1 MKQSIKELREFDE
14 MIREEIEAG
23 NPFSEYSSYKS
34 YKSTGRKKVN
44 KKEEALRLGELLQKQ
59 LEENSFPF

>member
-14 MIREEIEAG
+14 MIREEIESG
-23 NPFSEYSSYKS
+23 NPFAEFSSYKS
-34 YKSTGRKKVN
+34 YKSTGRKKAN
-44 KKEEALRLGELLQKQ
+44 KKEEAERLGELLQKQ